1 MFMKTIK
8 AKLIILISIL
18 LLFVSSGFGIISYI
32 NASNALVSNITKTL
46 PEIAIQASNTIQANL
61 DNQLNSLEVTAK
73 IASLNND
80 EPDKLMEIL
89 KAEAKRNGSIKM
101 GYADLNG
108 NITYTTGEKA
118 NIKDTTYFKKS
129 VSGENFIDDPVVNE
143 GKTAMTMV
151 YSVPIK
157 NDASIIGVLVSV
169 RDGMELSEMIKKI
182 SFGKTGSAYMINSQ
196 SNSIAYKDPSMPL
209 NQYNS
214 IKEGEKDPDLAGIA
228 DMQKRMI
235 AGETGLSLYTFG
247 GKESYGGFAPIEK
260 EKWSVVVILE
270 KSELLSE
277 LDSLKFS
284 ITITSILFL
293 IIGILVIYIISNRL
307 SARIKYTSNSLN
319 ILATG
324 NFTNKI
330 DRKYLYFK
338 DEIGDMANSMDT
350 MQSSIGAMIK
360 ISNDNSIIIDENSS
374 NLSTISQNML
384 SSSNNVSGSIQEVA
398 IGINSQA
405 NNLVEIT
412 TILNT
417 FSSKLEDIVM
427 NIKDI
432 DKNTIT
438 MNDLANSSSSS
449 MKLLMDAVNSIS
461 LSFKTLSNKI
471 FTFNSNVKE
480 INNIV
485 QIINSIADQTNL
497 LALNASIEAA
507 NAGEA
512 GKGFGVVANEVQV
525 LAEQTKSSS
534 QNISKLISD
543 ISNDTDI
550 ITKDTNNMNANLNNQ
565 VNIINETISSFEN
578 ILDVIKTIIP
588 KVQAANMSAIEINSE
603 KTDILDKIE
612 TTSAIAE
619 EISAS
624 AEEISASTD
633 EMHNLSNDVAS
644 TAATLNNMTKKL
656 INEQSKF
663 TV

>member
-18 LLFVSSGFGIISYI
+18 LLVVSSGFGIISYI

-61 DNQLNSLEVTAK
+61 DNQLNSLEVAAK

-108 NITYTTGEKA
+108 NITYTTGEQT

-129 VSGENFIDDPVVNE
+129 VSGENFIDDPVVSE

-157 NDASIIGVLVSV
+157 NEASITGVLVSV

-214 IKEGEKDPDLAGIA
+214 IKEAEKDPNLAGIA

-485 QIINSIADQTNL
+485 QMINSIADQTNL

-534 QNISKLISD
+534 KNISKLISD
-543 ISNDTDI
+543 ISNDTNI
-550 ITKDTNNMNANLNNQ
+550 ITEDTNNMNADLNNQ
-565 VNIINETISSFEN
+565 VNIINETLNSFEN
-578 ILDVIKTIIP
+578 ILNVIKAIIP
-588 KVQAANMSAIEINSE
+588 KVQAVNMSAIEINSE